1 MYEIRLYV
9 YFFFQAE
16 DGIRDIGVTG
26 VQTCALPIWVLPPRV
41 LSFER
46 EGNFDLSDG
55 KNVHAQPCK
64 QLFEQPVQH
73 EEQRLQ
79 QVHRRLQVHVLFKI
93 RWKIFGDQR
102 MSVGALRQ
110 PPPAEPFL
118 SESLDNRN
126 FRESSK
132 FFACTDAPT
141 PQRFDELERNAQT
154 FERTASHL
162 KSFVSGWNHRHSKE
176 TLCRASRS

>member
-102 MSVGALRQ
+102 MSVRALRQ

-141 PQRFDELERNAQT
+141 RSEER
-154 FERTASHL
+154 R
-162 KSFVSGWNHRHSKE
+162 VGKE
-176 TLCRASRS
+176 CRSRWSQC